1 MSLQQRQ
8 QERRKSKT
16 STLLVSH
23 GKFIC
28 LNRATRV
35 KFPNLMHCAGCEHLT
50 TIFLS
55 LSEIGQGPCEL
66 ALGEFTYNIIDK
78 LIELQ

>member
-1 MSLQQRQ
+1 M
-8 QERRKSKT
+8 
-16 STLLVSH
+16 
-23 GKFIC
+23 
-28 LNRATRV
+28 

-50 TIFLS
+50 TIFHS
-55 LSEIGQGPCEL
+55 LSEIGQGPYEL

>member
-1 MSLQQRQ
+1 M
-8 QERRKSKT
+8 
-16 STLLVSH
+16 
-23 GKFIC
+23 
-28 LNRATRV
+28 

-78 LIELQ
+78 LIELQYSQYNESEGKSNL